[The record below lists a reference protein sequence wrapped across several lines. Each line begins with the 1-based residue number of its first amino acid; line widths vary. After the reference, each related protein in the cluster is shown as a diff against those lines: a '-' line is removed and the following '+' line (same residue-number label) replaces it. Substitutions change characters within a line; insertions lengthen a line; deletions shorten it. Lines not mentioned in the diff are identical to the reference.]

1 MRLRARAYSHTP
13 LQDVRSQKDATC
25 ASRSACISHETNTF
39 CAGLTEIEHFQAREW
54 RVGSDII
61 AAHRGVRDDLGGMIE
76 AGERLGVEL
85 VPTFSATTEPSGTI
99 SRAAF
104 ERMRDELLAGLKA
117 AGRLDAIC
125 LALHGAGVAEG
136 ARRSGR

>member
-1 MRLRARAYSHTP
+1 MRIAIGML
-13 LQDVRSQKDATC
+13 
-25 ASRSACISHETNTF
+25 SHETNTF

-54 RVGSDII
+54 RVGPDII

-104 ERMRDELLAGLKA
+104 DRMRDELLAGLNGGGPT
-117 AGRLDAIC
+117 GRDLP
-125 LALHGAGVAEG
+125 GA
-136 ARRSGR
+136 ARRGRRRRR